1 MKKKILALPI
11 LLILL
16 LMLAPPALAQVPE
29 TGGVIFGGGLTLE
42 EGQEVNGDVV
52 VFGGNVTM
60 RKDSRIDGD
69 VVIFGGNANINGE
82 IDGDIAMIGGN
93 INLDADAEIN
103 GDIGLVGGNATVAEG
118 AKVEGKIKE
127 VGEHDGNFT
136 MPIPPI
142 PDVPDMPEMPEP
154 PEPPGPPDIDFGQYE
169 GSGNTWIDSAFNF
182 VEDTVWNIA
191 LLVVL
196 AAIGW
201 LIATFMPQQMKT
213 VGDTIIETP
222 VVSFGVGLLTGA
234 IVIASFLLIITICLA
249 FVPILAVLFMGIA
262 IMFGWIVAG
271 QLLGERLLAAS
282 GQHSP
287 NFILSTVVGVVILTV
302 VANMPVIGWIPCIG
316 WLLGFL
322 GWIAG
327 MIVTTTALGAVV
339 LTRFGTRPY
348 YSGTPSG
355 PAPAPRPRPGTWTDV
370 DYSDED
376 FSDLDI
382 NSASEDELKAKIKAA
397 LDDANVTGEL
407 EEKPKKKRTPKKKV
421 SDEETSEEP
430 SDSPEEA

>member
-1 MKKKILALPI
+1 
-11 LLILL
+11 
-16 LMLAPPALAQVPE
+16 MLAPPALAQGPGN
-29 TGGVIFGGGLTLE
+29 GGVVFGGDVTVE
-42 EGQEVNGDVV
+42 EGERIDGDMV
-52 VFGGNVTM
+52 VFGGNVTI
-60 RKDSRIDGD
+60 KEGGTIDGD
-69 VVIFGGNANINGE
+69 MVVFGGNVDLNGKLG
-82 IDGDIAMIGGN
+82 GDLALIGGN
-93 INLDADAEIN
+93 AHLSETAEVD

-118 AKVEGKIKE
+118 AKVDGKIKE
-127 VGEHDGNFT
+127 VGEHDGGFT

-154 PEPPGPPDIDFGQYE
+154 PEPPQPPEFDFGQYE
-169 GSGNTWIDSAFNF
+169 GHGNTWFDSAISF

-249 FVPILAVLFMGIA
+249 FIPFLAVLFMGIA
-262 IMFGWIVAG
+262 ILFGWIVAG

-282 GQHSP
+282 GHSSP
-287 NFILSTVVGVVILTV
+287 NFILSTVAGVVVLTL

-316 WLLGFL
+316 WLLAFL
-322 GWIAG
+322 GWLAG
-327 MIVTTTALGAVV
+327 MIVTTTALGSVV

-348 YSGTPSG
+348 YAGTPSG
-355 PAPAPRPRPGTWTDV
+355 PAPAPRPRPGTWTDA

-376 FSDLDI
+376 FSDLNV
-382 NSASEDELKAKIKAA
+382 NSASEDELKARIKAA
-397 LDDANVTGEL
+397 LDEADVTGEL
-407 EEKPKKKRTPKKKV
+407 DDKPKKKRTPKKKV
-421 SDEETSEEP
+421 SDEETPEEP
-430 SDSPEEA
+430 SDTPEEE